1 MGSAATKKRRGAPLP
16 HNAVRDAVDKVGC
29 LIQAAAIMRVSV
41 ESVRRQWCIKGEVR
55 LAKAAVLLSWASGT
69 PLEKL
74 IGLE

>member
-1 MGSAATKKRRGAPLP
+1 MKKRSARLP
-16 HNAVRDAVDKVGC
+16 HNAVSAAVYKVGG

-41 ESVRRQWCIKGEVR
+41 ESVRQWSIRGEVR
-55 LAKAAVLLSWASGT
+55 LAKAAVLLSRASGT